1 MVTMQI
7 CHEVCGS
14 VAAKEVC
21 EQCAACSLIKTP
33 TSPCQTNQTTVTTTV
48 TTLATFK
55 MLAAMMKEKT
65 CRKTQKGVA
74 LAESFVLG
82 RAMLDLAKAQHHCPN
97 IG

>member
-1 MVTMQI
+1 MVTLQL
-7 CHEVCGS
+7 CHEVCWS
-14 VAAKEVC
+14 VAAKGVC

-65 CRKTQKGVA
+65 CRKTQKGTV

-82 RAMLDLAKAQHHCPN
+82 RAMSDLARPQHHCPD
-97 IG
+97 IE